1 MGRPSTREKKL
12 KDGWYIE
19 VRNKGARSG
28 IKLRRESLAEMEE
41 AVKSYT
47 LSKDIIILGESKNG
61 KWVEKELAK
70 KKAKEAA
77 RAKKEKAKKE
87 KAAADKIKKEAL
99 KAEKLKA
106 KEEAAKAKAKK

>member
-12 KDGWYIE
+12 KDGFYIE

-28 IKLRRESLAEMEE
+28 IKLRRESLEEMQD
-41 AVKSYT
+41 AVESYSR
-47 LSKDIIILGESKNG
+47 SKDIIMLGESKNG
-61 KWVEKELAK
+61 KWVDKEKAK

-87 KAAADKIKKEAL
+87 KLAADKLKREEA
-99 KAEKLKA
+99 KAEKA
-106 KEEAAKAKAKK
+106 AAKVAAAKK

>member
-12 KDGWYIE
+12 KDGFYIE
-19 VRNKGARSG
+19 VRNKGSRSG
-28 IKLRRESLAEMEE
+28 IKLRRETVEEMHE
-41 AVKSYT
+41 AVESYT
-47 LSKDIIILGESKNG
+47 LSKDIVVLGESANG

-87 KAAADKIKKEAL
+87 KLIADKLKKEQ
-99 KAEKLKA
+99 A
-106 KEEAAKAKAKK
+106 KAAKK